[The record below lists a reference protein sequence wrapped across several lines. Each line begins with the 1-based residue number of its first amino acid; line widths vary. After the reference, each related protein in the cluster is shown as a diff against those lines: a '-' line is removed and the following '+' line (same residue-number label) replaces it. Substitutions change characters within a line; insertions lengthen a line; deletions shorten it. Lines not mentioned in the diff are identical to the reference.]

1 MISKDESIITQVAAK
16 IAAELATSVK
26 PDSIELATAD
36 WAIAFD
42 IVRDT
47 IFASVNGN
55 PVVTSAVPNHLPDIA
70 MQQVQDV
77 FPTATMAPAAQPQY
91 PQAQQAPT
99 NMTVQVKGTQHGELP
114 DWLTAQCAAA
124 GVTQVWD
131 NRDGLAQN
139 PKRPWFKA
147 ADGTKNA
154 RGDDMAFWPPRGR

>member
-1 MISKDESIITQVAAK
+1 MINKDESIITQVAAK

-26 PDSIELATAD
+26 PDNIELATAD
-36 WAIAFD
+36 WAVAFD
-42 IVRDT
+42 IVRDS
-47 IFASVNGN
+47 IFAAVNGTSN
-55 PVVTSAVPNHLPDIA
+55 HVVTQPAPNHITDIP
-70 MQQVQDV
+70 MQQIQDV
-77 FPTATMAPAAQPQY
+77 FPTATVEPAPQQYAQP
-91 PQAQQAPT
+91 APT
-99 NMTVQVKGTQHGELP
+99 NMGVQVKGTQHGELP
-114 DWLTAQCAAA
+114 DWLVAQCAAA

>member
-1 MISKDESIITQVAAK
+1 MNKDESIITQVAAK

-26 PDSIELATAD
+26 PDNIELATAD
-36 WAIAFD
+36 WAVAFE
-42 IVRDT
+42 IVRDS
-47 IFASVNGN
+47 IFNAVGSAPAPSQVPS
-55 PVVTSAVPNHLPDIA
+55 PVPSHIADIS

-77 FPTATMAPAAQPQY
+77 FPTATMASAPQQYAQP
-91 PQAQQAPT
+91 APT
-99 NMTVQVKGTQHGELP
+99 NMGVQVKGTQHGELP

>member
-1 MISKDESIITQVAAK
+1 LISKDESIITQVAAK

-26 PDSIELATAD
+26 PDNIELATAD
-36 WAIAFD
+36 WAVAFD

-55 PVVTSAVPNHLPDIA
+55 PVVTQPAPAQPAMAPNHIADVA
-70 MQQVQDV
+70 MQQIQEV
-77 FPTATMAPAAQPQY
+77 FPTAQPQY
-91 PQAQQAPT
+91 QPAQAPT
-99 NMTVQVKGTQHGELP
+99 NMSVQVKGTQHGDLP
-114 DWLTAQCAAA
+114 DWLVSQCVAA